1 VNPPVR
7 HSVLLAIPLV
17 VVAALMALTAPLG
30 ADYPGPPCSVCD
42 FAGPPISALS
52 HGDFGTFF
60 STQTVMGSFSLVLRA
75 PFAAAARLAG
85 GDVLLQYRLGALA
98 CLLGVVGFALAL
110 ERYTTLR
117 QRPLIVRLLA
127 MGLVVANPLVFAA
140 LRWGHPEE
148 ALGAV
153 LCAGAIL
160 LALRGRSVAAGV
172 AIGLALATKQWAW
185 LALLPLLI
193 VVPNRARFL
202 MTAAGI
208 AAVFT
213 LPMLLGDPGRFLAQI
228 HHYGIPGNGVT
239 PANIWWVYGHE
250 GGYELTG
257 GGFRGASSYALPD
270 WMGHVSHPLVIVVA
284 LLLTAAYWR
293 RRRDG
298 DPMDILALV
307 ALVFLGR
314 TMLDPLSYSYHS
326 LPFAMAL
333 LTFEATRRRVPVV
346 SIYVAAWVWA
356 MTKFVAPIDNPTLL
370 NRCYL
375 AWAVP
380 AAGYL
385 AFTLFARARQPAQR
399 TASRLAAAAT

>member
-7 HSVLLAIPLV
+7 RSLLLAIPLV
-17 VVAALMALTAPLG
+17 VIAAVMALTAPLG

-52 HGDFGTFF
+52 HGDIGTFF

-75 PFAAAARLAG
+75 PFAAIARLAG

-98 CLLGVVGFALAL
+98 CLLGLVAFSLAL
-110 ERYTTLR
+110 ERYTELR
-117 QRPLIVRLLA
+117 RRPLIVRLLV
-127 MGLVVANPLVFAA
+127 MGLIVANPLVFAA

-153 LCAGAIL
+153 LCAAAIL

-172 AIGLALATKQWAW
+172 AIGLALATKEWAW
-185 LALLPLLI
+185 LALLPLVI
-193 VVPNRARFL
+193 VVPSRARFL
-202 MTAAGI
+202 MTAAGVV
-208 AAVFT
+208 AVFT
-213 LPMLLGDPGRFLAQI
+213 LPMFLGDPGRFLAQI

-257 GGFRGASSYALPD
+257 GGFRGASTYALPD
-270 WMGHVSHPLVIVVA
+270 WMGQVSHPLVIAVA
-284 LLLTAAYWR
+284 LVLTVAYWR
-293 RRRDG
+293 RRRSA
-298 DPMDILALV
+298 DPLDVLALV

-314 TMLDPLSYSYHS
+314 TMLDPLSYSYHN

-333 LTFEATRRRVPVV
+333 ITFEATRRRVPVL

-356 MTKFVAPIDNPTLL
+356 MTKFVAPLDDPTLL

-385 AFTLFARARQPAQR
+385 AFTLFARAGRRPAR
-399 TASRLAAAAT
+399 VAAPAPAAG